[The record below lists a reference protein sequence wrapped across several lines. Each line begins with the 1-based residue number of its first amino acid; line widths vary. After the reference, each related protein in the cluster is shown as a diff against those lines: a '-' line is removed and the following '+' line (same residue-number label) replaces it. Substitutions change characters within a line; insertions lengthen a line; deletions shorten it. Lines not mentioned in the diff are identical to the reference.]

1 MVKSTPLSSLLYT
14 DLTILEWYKS
24 TPFHTRYRFCV
35 LDCNA
40 AIVSLD
46 DTHVV
51 GSLRRDLAL
60 LNQNQELDDL
70 VDATTAE
77 YTRRVEEEERSKQ
90 ERIRLL
96 KRRIK
101 DAEEGFIEQVRV
113 QKYIIHTTLQVFVVC

>member
-1 MVKSTPLSSLLYT
+1 MMHTNGTIHPRSSLLHT
-14 DLTILEWYKS
+14 WYIH
-24 TPFHTRYRFCV
+24 PFRTRYRFCV

-46 DTHVV
+46 DTHVG

-101 DAEEGFIEQVRV
+101 DAEEGFIEQVRFQRNTSFIRLEYV
-113 QKYIIHTTLQVFVVC
+113 ANIYS

>member
-1 MVKSTPLSSLLYT
+1 
-14 DLTILEWYKS
+14 
-24 TPFHTRYRFCV
+24 
-35 LDCNA
+35 
-40 AIVSLD
+40 LD
-46 DTHVV
+46 DTHVG

-101 DAEEGFIEQVRV
+101 DAEEGFIEQVRFQRNTSFIRLEYV
-113 QKYIIHTTLQVFVVC
+113 ANIYS

>member
-1 MVKSTPLSSLLYT
+1 M
-14 DLTILEWYKS
+14 
-24 TPFHTRYRFCV
+24 
-35 LDCNA
+35 
-40 AIVSLD
+40 
-46 DTHVV
+46 V